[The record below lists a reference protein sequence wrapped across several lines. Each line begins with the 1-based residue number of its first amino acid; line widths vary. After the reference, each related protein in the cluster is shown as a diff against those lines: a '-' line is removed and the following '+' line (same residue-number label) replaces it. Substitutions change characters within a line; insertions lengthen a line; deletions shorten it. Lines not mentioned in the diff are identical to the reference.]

1 MSRKGKDQSCLL
13 LMAKQQKHILKQKC
27 ASEFQS
33 QISYQ
38 KEKQVNSTLE
48 SSFSRLN
55 FKMNPKKLTKTTK
68 LTVNKT
74 RMLMEN
80 KIKEGQM
87 MISRKIIRSKI
98 NKIFLRMVRKRNH

>member
-1 MSRKGKDQSCLL
+1 
-13 LMAKQQKHILKQKC
+13 MAKQQKHILKQKC